1 MDYFQYVE
9 ADNSLDIPLKVLNL
23 IINGLL
29 SI

>member
-1 MDYFQYVE
+1 MDYFQYFTLEMGPV
-9 ADNSLDIPLKVLNL
+9 LDIAVLNL